1 MSKVSVVLPTYNR
14 AHTLERAVR
23 SVLNQTHKDFEL
35 IVVDDGSTDNTRD
48 IVVSFADGRIRYI
61 KHESNKGVA
70 EARNTGIG
78 ASRASLI
85 AFQDSDDEWLPHKL
99 ALQVEAMHKA
109 GEHVGV
115 VYSAFW
121 REREG
126 NTAII
131 IPGSEIQQTDGDLSS
146 ILLKHNFVTLQ
157 ATLIKK
163 ECFDTLGLFDSKLR
177 IFDDW
182 DGILRIAQKYAFVFI
197 AEPLVVAHATPGNLT
212 SRKTTRLNDRA
223 YFFEKHQSLYVQH
236 SDIYKVFAYNIGNAF
251 ALRGDMPMARKYLRW
266 SMRGTPWRIKY
277 VVAFLLAVPGYA
289 SLYKYIAKK
298 LGRTSAI

>member
-99 ALQVEAMHKA
+99 ALQ
-109 GEHVGV
+109 
-115 VYSAFW
+115 
-121 REREG
+121 
-126 NTAII
+126 
-131 IPGSEIQQTDGDLSS
+131 
-146 ILLKHNFVTLQ
+146 
-157 ATLIKK
+157 
-163 ECFDTLGLFDSKLR
+163 
-177 IFDDW
+177 
-182 DGILRIAQKYAFVFI
+182 
-197 AEPLVVAHATPGNLT
+197 
-212 SRKTTRLNDRA
+212 
-223 YFFEKHQSLYVQH
+223 
-236 SDIYKVFAYNIGNAF
+236 
-251 ALRGDMPMARKYLRW
+251 
-266 SMRGTPWRIKY
+266 
-277 VVAFLLAVPGYA
+277 
-289 SLYKYIAKK
+289 
-298 LGRTSAI
+298 